1 MKRLCLVIAFL
12 FVAATPG
19 YAAVI
24 SVQPSPLNVSVGQS
38 FSINVDISNVS
49 DLYTFHF
56 DIGFDPAV
64 VSPVSVAEGGFL
76 PSGGTTSFGYNF
88 VYNSGS
94 SGLTAYAI
102 SIDDLLATSG
112 PGVSGTG
119 TLATINFNALAIG
132 NTLITISNEL
142 LSDASLDTIPASIQN
157 GNISV
162 QPVNVPEPPSTL
174 YTALS
179 LILAI
184 LLAKRG
190 KRFRFG

>member
-49 DLYTFHF
+49 DLSNFSF
-56 DIGFDPAV
+56 DVGFDPTI
-64 VSPVSVAEGGFL
+64 VSLVSAAEGGFL
-76 PSGGTTSFGYNF
+76 QSGGTTSFGSSPY
-88 VYNSGS
+88 YKSGS

-102 SIDDLLATSG
+102 FIDDVLTTGG
-112 PGVSGTG
+112 PGVSGAG

-132 NTLITISNEL
+132 NTPITISNESL
-142 LSDASLDTIPASIQN
+142 IDPGLDTIPASIQN

-179 LILAI
+179 FILAI
-184 LLAKRG
+184 LLAKG
-190 KRFRFG
+190 MKRVRFG